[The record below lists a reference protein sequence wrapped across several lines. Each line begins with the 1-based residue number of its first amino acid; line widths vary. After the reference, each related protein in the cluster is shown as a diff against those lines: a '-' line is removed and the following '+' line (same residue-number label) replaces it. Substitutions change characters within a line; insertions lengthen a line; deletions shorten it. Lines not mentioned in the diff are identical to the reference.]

1 MREGKNMYVEIT
13 YDGRI
18 RSKYSSGGRRV
29 TDKVELN
36 GSTEL
41 VVKVDGGSSVT
52 YYDNS
57 YYDTASR
64 GKIKSIGNTQ
74 IKYYD
79 DGCYPFCM
87 GKVRYIGDVE
97 VYYYNEENGP
107 ACKGKI
113 KYIDDVL
120 VDYYGSEFPS
130 YKAGKPKE
138 IGNIKITIL

>member
-1 MREGKNMYVEIT
+1 MYVEIT

-18 RSKYSSGGRRV
+18 GSRYSSGGKRV
-29 TDKVELN
+29 SDMVEVN
-36 GSTEL
+36 GSGEI
-41 VVKVDGGSSVT
+41 VVKVDGSSIS
-52 YYDNS
+52 YYDNN

-87 GKVRYIGDVE
+87 GKVRYIGNVE
-97 VYYYNEENGP
+97 VYYYDNEGGP
-107 ACKGKI
+107 ASRGKI
-113 KYIDDVL
+113 KYIDDIL
-120 VDYYGSEFPS
+120 VTYYGNEFPS

-138 IGNIKITIL
+138 VGNIRFTIL